1 MVNFQ
6 VVISITIGHG
16 NLYFIIKNGITIE
29 RAIFSYR
36 QKISNTSGQ
45 SSQMTRALV
54 MDFNKSRLSIVTRGF
69 FIGNGIRAISWFIQD
84 SFVGIIRLLI
94 V

>member
-36 QKISNTSGQ
+36 QKISNTNGQ
-45 SSQMTRALV
+45 SSQMTRAYLLWIYPV
-54 MDFNKSRLSIVTRGF
+54 SNKSRLSRGF
-69 FIGNGIRAISWFIQD
+69 
-84 SFVGIIRLLI
+84 
-94 V
+94 